1 MKFCSQCASPVAVRI
16 PDGDT
21 LERHVCDAC
30 GQIHYQNPKI
40 IAGCI
45 PHWQGQILL
54 CRRAIEPRHGL
65 WTIPA
70 GFMENGET
78 IEQAAMRETYEEA
91 CARVEISGLYAIFNI
106 PHVSQVYMIFRAEL
120 LDGEFSPG
128 IESLETALFSEKEIP
143 WSDMAFPVV
152 VQSLQRFFADRP
164 GDHFPP
170 FVDTIVP
177 VKR

>member
-45 PHWQGQILL
+45 PHWQGRILL

-120 LDGEFSPG
+120 LDGEFAPG
-128 IESLETALFSEKEIP
+128 IEIDRALLRLSHMQKDTYYVQICDELSYMYLCKH
-143 WSDMAFPVV
+143 SD
-152 VQSLQRFFADRP
+152 VQHDL
-164 GDHFPP
+164 H
-170 FVDTIVP
+170 II
-177 VKR
+177 

>member
-1 MKFCSQCASPVAVRI
+1 MKFCSQCASPVAIRV

-21 LERHVCDAC
+21 KERHICDAC

-120 LDGEFSPG
+120 LTGEFAPG

-143 WSDMAFPVV
+143 WSDIAFPVV
-152 VQSLQRFFADRP
+152 IQALQRFFADRP
-164 GDHFPP
+164 DDHFPP